1 VGRVSEENA
10 CGRKN
15 FSLSCGGAD
24 GGQCVLSSAWKNIKI
39 KISLRHRRAMDRPLI
54 ADQINRWQ
62 GMNFVVVTSGGGK
75 TAVRAGRIRDPKTLA
90 DEF

>member
-1 VGRVSEENA
+1 
-10 CGRKN
+10 
-15 FSLSCGGAD
+15 
-24 GGQCVLSSAWKNIKI
+24 
-39 KISLRHRRAMDRPLI
+39 MDRPLI